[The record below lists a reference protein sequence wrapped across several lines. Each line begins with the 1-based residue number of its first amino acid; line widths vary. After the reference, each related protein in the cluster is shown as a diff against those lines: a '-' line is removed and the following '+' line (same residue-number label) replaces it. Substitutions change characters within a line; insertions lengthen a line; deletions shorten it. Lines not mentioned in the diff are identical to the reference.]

1 MRQSTEQPQKAKKEK
16 LRGSFLLK
24 LALFCMAAA
33 VLFSIVQRQVQISE
47 KRQQLVE
54 LQAQLETQNQ
64 KNQELRRSLDDE
76 TGLGAYAEHRARVD
90 LDYARPGEKV
100 FIDMGGE

>member
-1 MRQSTEQPQKAKKEK
+1 MRQAKEQSQKVKKEK
-16 LRGSFLLK
+16 RRGGFLLK
-24 LALFCMAAA
+24 LAMFCMAVV
-33 VLFSIVQRQVQISE
+33 VLFSIVERQVQIAE

-64 KNQELRRSLDDE
+64 RNQELRRSLDDE
-76 TGLGAYAEHRARVD
+76 NGLGAYAEHRARVD
-90 LDYARPGEKV
+90 LDYAKPGEKV

>member
-1 MRQSTEQPQKAKKEK
+1 MRQGKEQPQKAKKEK
-16 LRGSFLLK
+16 LRGGFLLK
-24 LALFCMAAA
+24 LAVFCMAAV
-33 VLFSIVQRQVQISE
+33 VLLSIVERQVQIAE

-54 LQAQLETQNQ
+54 LQAQLETQKQ

-76 TGLGAYAEHRARVD
+76 SDLGAYAEHRARAD
-90 LDYARPGEKV
+90 LDYAKPGEKV